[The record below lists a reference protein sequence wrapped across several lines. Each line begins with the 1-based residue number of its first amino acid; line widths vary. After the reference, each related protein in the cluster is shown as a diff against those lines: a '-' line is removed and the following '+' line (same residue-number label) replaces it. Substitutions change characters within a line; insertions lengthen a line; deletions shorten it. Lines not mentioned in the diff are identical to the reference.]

1 MKVLASSYEGIWA
14 AGAILCHSGPTHSD
28 YEVSDVCCAFKAA
41 AKSELG
47 IKMTFDESELLL
59 VKVPKRARITDFP
72 FWSMM

>member
-14 AGAILCHSGPTHSD
+14 AGAILCHSGPRHSD
-28 YEVSDVCCAFKAA
+28 YEVSDVCCAFKAV

-47 IKMTFDESELLL
+47 IKMTFVASVQLL
-59 VKVPKRARITDFP
+59 VNVPKRERITDFP